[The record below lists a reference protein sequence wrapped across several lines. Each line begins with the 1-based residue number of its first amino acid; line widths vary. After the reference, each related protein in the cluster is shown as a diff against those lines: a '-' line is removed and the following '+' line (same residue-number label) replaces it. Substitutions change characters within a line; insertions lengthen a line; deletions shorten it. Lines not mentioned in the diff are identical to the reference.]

1 MGIEDDD
8 IETTYPAPKSAEL
21 PQPGPGDPGPD
32 GIELPANLDG
42 HASGDPTGSGQDAG
56 VDTVLVDPHGPGDA
70 GAAGGQGGLDDGG
83 ADHGP
88 TGGPADQG
96 PGETLVEGQHDT
108 GADGQVP

>member
-8 IETTYPAPKSAEL
+8 IETSYPAPKSAEL
-21 PQPGPGDPGPD
+21 PQPGPGSVGPD

-42 HASGDPTGSGQDAG
+42 TPSTGEDAG
-56 VDTVLVDPHGPGDA
+56 VDAVPFSPHGGGDAGPGDTI
-70 GAAGGQGGLDDGG
+70 QGGLDDGG

-88 TGGPADQG
+88 TAGPADVG
-96 PGETLVEGQHDT
+96 PGETVSEGQQDT